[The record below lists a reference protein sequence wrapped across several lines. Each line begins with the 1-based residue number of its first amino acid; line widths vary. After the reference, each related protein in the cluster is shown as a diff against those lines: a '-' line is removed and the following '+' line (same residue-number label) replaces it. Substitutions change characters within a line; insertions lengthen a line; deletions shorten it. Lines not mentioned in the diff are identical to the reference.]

1 MVWQNI
7 FSGWKNL
14 LRTECCMCFSEWL
27 LSLSFWKHEGNFLR
41 YSLWEPGRTP
51 RDKKVLGSPLRL
63 ICPAVFNSQTCPQWA
78 SSKFD
83 NYILIFYTLILVS
96 TEVSVSWASMVS
108 CVSLFS
114 SLYLNFGSNALS
126 CDGLK
131 KRSFFKFVQLFFF
144 FFWFEYGNHSFQIL
158 CWNVIDWFWYAKSTL
173 HFWAKFFPWY
183 MLMDC
188 LLIPCW
194 GFYL

>member
-126 CDGLK
+126 CDGFK

-144 FFWFEYGNHSFQIL
+144 FFGLSMGITVSKFCAEMSLIDFGMLSQPCIFGLNSSHDI
-158 CWNVIDWFWYAKSTL
+158 CWWIV
-173 HFWAKFFPWY
+173 
-183 MLMDC
+183 C
-188 LLIPCW
+188 
-194 GFYL
+194 